1 MGYSYELQLKLN
13 ADERKL
19 VGYTVDS
26 VILPGRVQ
34 KQILSERK
42 EYLNFVLNEDIRSLC
57 NKYKTFPEYLFEE
70 NLL

>member
-1 MGYSYELQLKLN
+1 MGCSYELQLKLN

-19 VGYTVDS
+19 VGYTG

-42 EYLNFVLNEDIRSLC
+42 EHLNFVLNEDIRSLC
-57 NKYKTFPEYLFEE
+57 NKYKTFTEYLFEE